1 MVIKVNQENG
11 IQIFESVGELLK
23 GDFSAIEVDQILLA
37 LANNI
42 EVGAGYITNII
53 EERTGK

>member
-23 GDFSAIEVDQILLA
+23 GDLNPIEVDQILLA

-42 EVGAGYITNII
+42 EVGAGYIANII
-53 EERTGK
+53 EERTEK

>member
-1 MVIKVNQENG
+1 MVISVNQENG

-23 GDFSAIEVDQILLA
+23 SDFSAIEVDQILLA

-42 EVGAGYITNII
+42 EVGAGYIANII